1 MFKTLAAS
9 STLSALVLAAGLS
22 VAPMAAAPAQAG
34 DACKDDVWSEACK
47 QQMIKAIC
55 LAGGG
60 TQETCKPAETRR
72 PTLHIQP
79 TVMPQRPR

>member
-1 MFKTLAAS
+1 MFKTLVAS
-9 STLSALVLAAGLS
+9 STLCALVLAAGLS
-22 VAPMAAAPAQAG
+22 VAPIAAARAQAG

-60 TQETCKPAETRR
+60 TQETCKPEETSR

-79 TVMPQRPR
+79 TVVPQPRR